1 MTFAEVDAAF
11 DAKRLDDWDRA
22 AFVAAH
28 AINANPY
35 LRRPVDVR
43 NPLRAAEEYRRVEL
57 EDVPG
62 LN

>member
-22 AFVAAH
+22 AFVAAP

-35 LRRPVDVR
+35 FRRPVDVR
-43 NPLRAAEEYRRVEL
+43 NPPPAARDDPRVEL
-57 EDVPG
+57 EYVPG
-62 LN
+62 LT